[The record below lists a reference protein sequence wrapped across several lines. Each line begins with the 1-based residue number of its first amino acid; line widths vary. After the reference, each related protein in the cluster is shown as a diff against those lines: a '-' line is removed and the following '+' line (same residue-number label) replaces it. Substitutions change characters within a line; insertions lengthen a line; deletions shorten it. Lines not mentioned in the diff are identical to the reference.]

1 MKKLVEKLLN
11 WCKKSMKMRIC
22 VGKSANPERVLPS
35 MAMETVGETV
45 LPAAVEAV
53 GMAETIG
60 EKAAFGKSGRKK
72 PENMLE
78 ALQCFLT
85 ARYNFRYN
93 LLTEQTEYRGKE
105 MPDEEYAM
113 VAQRDLNTFCLE
125 AHSGGI
131 NCWDKDVSR
140 LLHSRKVEN
149 YHPFLHYMSHLPQ
162 WDGVD
167 RVTPLA
173 VRISRKPMWV
183 KGFHRWMLGVAAQWL
198 GQAQDCANAVAP
210 MLVSREQGKR
220 KSSFCKIL
228 MPKELTPY
236 YIDKFDLTSESGC
249 EQKLSLF
256 GLINMD
262 EFDKYRAG
270 QMPALKNLMQMT
282 TLTFRRAH
290 RSAFSH
296 LPRIAS
302 FIGTSNMT
310 DLLTDPTGSRRFLCA
325 EVDDKIDCTPPDH
338 AQLFAQLKAELV
350 GGERYWFSEEEEK
363 EIQHSNRNFYKM
375 PAEQEL
381 FLRCFRMPQEGELSK
396 PYTTTD
402 LFNYLQ
408 KHYPAAM
415 RGVTPNRLGRMMV
428 ALGIQRVHTEYGNV
442 YRLEQDIEE
451 LKDRQSSEHS
461 LREVNDPGIQVIDTY
476 YYQVEGVRMKE
487 RLLIFAADYQHL
499 DQTGKLFYL
508 HKDKYKAN
516 CCILKKYDS
525 ILHAKVPRNKIY
537 TLKKGLRSIY
547 INNYEY
553 HLMCYE
559 NCPPPPPEPEP
570 EDFGAKYKSVA
581 EALDRVEK
589 DWSGL
594 LDAETEYYEK
604 HLFLSERQRASMR
617 RMLRHQKNTIDRY
630 KNDLNEMA
638 DAYRKE
644 NQEYKVERSED
655 DLFSGTER

>member
-1 MKKLVEKLLN
+1 MN
-11 WCKKSMKMRIC
+11 
-22 VGKSANPERVLPS
+22 
-35 MAMETVGETV
+35 
-45 LPAAVEAV
+45 
-53 GMAETIG
+53 
-60 EKAAFGKSGRKK
+60 
-72 PENMLE
+72 
-78 ALQCFLT
+78 
-85 ARYNFRYN
+85 
-93 LLTEQTEYRGKE
+93 
-105 MPDEEYAM
+105 
-113 VAQRDLNTFCLE
+113 
-125 AHSGGI
+125 
-131 NCWDKDVSR
+131 
-140 LLHSRKVEN
+140 
-149 YHPFLHYMSHLPQ
+149 HLPQ

-325 EVDDKIDCTPPDH
+325 EVDGKIDCTPPDH
-338 AQLFAQLKAELV
+338 AQLFAQLKAELA

-442 YRLEQDIEE
+442 YRLVK
-451 LKDRQSSEHS
+451 LKDSS
-461 LREVNDPGIQVIDTY
+461 
-476 YYQVEGVRMKE
+476 
-487 RLLIFAADYQHL
+487 AA
-499 DQTGKLFYL
+499 
-508 HKDKYKAN
+508 
-516 CCILKKYDS
+516 
-525 ILHAKVPRNKIY
+525 
-537 TLKKGLRSIY
+537 
-547 INNYEY
+547 
-553 HLMCYE
+553 
-559 NCPPPPPEPEP
+559 
-570 EDFGAKYKSVA
+570 
-581 EALDRVEK
+581 
-589 DWSGL
+589 
-594 LDAETEYYEK
+594 
-604 HLFLSERQRASMR
+604 
-617 RMLRHQKNTIDRY
+617 
-630 KNDLNEMA
+630 
-638 DAYRKE
+638 
-644 NQEYKVERSED
+644 
-655 DLFSGTER
+655 

>member
-22 VGKSANPERVLPS
+22 VGKSAGIGAERVLPS

-53 GMAETIG
+53 GMAETID
-60 EKAAFGKSGRKK
+60 EKAVSGKSGRKK

-85 ARYNFRYN
+85 ARYDFRYN

-105 MPDEEYAM
+105 MPDEEYGI

-125 AHSGGI
+125 ARTGGI

-149 YHPFLHYMSHLPQ
+149 YHPFLHYMNHLPQ

-290 RSAFSH
+290 RPAFSH

-381 FLRCFRMPQEGELSK
+381 FLRCFRMPQEAVQALYHDGFVQ
-396 PYTTTD
+396 
-402 LFNYLQ
+402 LF
-408 KHYPAAM
+408 
-415 RGVTPNRLGRMMV
+415 
-428 ALGIQRVHTEYGNV
+428 
-442 YRLEQDIEE
+442 
-451 LKDRQSSEHS
+451 
-461 LREVNDPGIQVIDTY
+461 
-476 YYQVEGVRMKE
+476 
-487 RLLIFAADYQHL
+487 
-499 DQTGKLFYL
+499 
-508 HKDKYKAN
+508 
-516 CCILKKYDS
+516 
-525 ILHAKVPRNKIY
+525 
-537 TLKKGLRSIY
+537 
-547 INNYEY
+547 
-553 HLMCYE
+553 
-559 NCPPPPPEPEP
+559 
-570 EDFGAKYKSVA
+570 A
-581 EALDRVEK
+581 EAL
-589 DWSGL
+589 SGSH
-594 LDAETEYYEK
+594 AP
-604 HLFLSERQRASMR
+604 
-617 RMLRHQKNTIDRY
+617 
-630 KNDLNEMA
+630 
-638 DAYRKE
+638 
-644 NQEYKVERSED
+644 
-655 DLFSGTER
+655 G

>member
-1 MKKLVEKLLN
+1 MKKLVEKLLS
-11 WCKKSMKMRIC
+11 WCKKSMKMKMC
-22 VGKSANPERVLPS
+22 LGKSTAPVTGQSVGQTGNAEGVLPS
-35 MAMETVGETV
+35 TATETVDEIV
-45 LPAAVEAV
+45 LPAAVETA
-53 GMAETIG
+53 GMVETID
-60 EKAAFGKSGRKK
+60 EKAVSGKLGRKK
-72 PENMLE
+72 PENMLV

-85 ARYNFRYN
+85 ARYDFRYN

-105 MPDEEYAM
+105 VPDEEYAM

-125 AHSGGI
+125 ARSGGI

-140 LLHSRKVEN
+140 LLHSKKVEN
-149 YHPFLHYMSHLPQ
+149 YHLFLHYMSHLPQ

-290 RSAFSH
+290 RPAFSH

-325 EVDDKIDCTPPDH
+325 EVDGKIDCTPPDH
-338 AQLFAQLKAELV
+338 AQLFAQLKAELA

-442 YRLEQDIEE
+442 YRLVK
-451 LKDRQSSEHS
+451 LKDSS
-461 LREVNDPGIQVIDTY
+461 
-476 YYQVEGVRMKE
+476 
-487 RLLIFAADYQHL
+487 AA
-499 DQTGKLFYL
+499 
-508 HKDKYKAN
+508 
-516 CCILKKYDS
+516 
-525 ILHAKVPRNKIY
+525 
-537 TLKKGLRSIY
+537 
-547 INNYEY
+547 
-553 HLMCYE
+553 
-559 NCPPPPPEPEP
+559 
-570 EDFGAKYKSVA
+570 
-581 EALDRVEK
+581 
-589 DWSGL
+589 
-594 LDAETEYYEK
+594 
-604 HLFLSERQRASMR
+604 
-617 RMLRHQKNTIDRY
+617 
-630 KNDLNEMA
+630 
-638 DAYRKE
+638 
-644 NQEYKVERSED
+644 
-655 DLFSGTER
+655 

>member
-1 MKKLVEKLLN
+1 MKKLVEKLLS
-11 WCKKSMKMRIC
+11 WCKKSMKMKMC
-22 VGKSANPERVLPS
+22 LGKSTAPVTGQSVGQTGNAEGVLPS
-35 MAMETVGETV
+35 TATETVDDIV
-45 LPAAVEAV
+45 LPAAVETA
-53 GMAETIG
+53 GMAETID
-60 EKAAFGKSGRKK
+60 EKAVSGKLGRKK
-72 PENMLE
+72 PENMLV

-85 ARYNFRYN
+85 ARYDFRYN

-105 MPDEEYAM
+105 VPDEEYAM

-125 AHSGGI
+125 ARSGGI

-140 LLHSRKVEN
+140 LLHSKKVEN
-149 YHPFLHYMSHLPQ
+149 YHPFLHYMSHLAQ

-290 RSAFSH
+290 RPAFSH

-325 EVDDKIDCTPPDH
+325 EVDGKIDCTPPDH
-338 AQLFAQLKAELV
+338 AQLFAQLKAELA

-442 YRLEQDIEE
+442 YRLVK
-451 LKDRQSSEHS
+451 LKDSS
-461 LREVNDPGIQVIDTY
+461 
-476 YYQVEGVRMKE
+476 
-487 RLLIFAADYQHL
+487 AA
-499 DQTGKLFYL
+499 
-508 HKDKYKAN
+508 
-516 CCILKKYDS
+516 
-525 ILHAKVPRNKIY
+525 
-537 TLKKGLRSIY
+537 
-547 INNYEY
+547 
-553 HLMCYE
+553 
-559 NCPPPPPEPEP
+559 
-570 EDFGAKYKSVA
+570 
-581 EALDRVEK
+581 
-589 DWSGL
+589 
-594 LDAETEYYEK
+594 
-604 HLFLSERQRASMR
+604 
-617 RMLRHQKNTIDRY
+617 
-630 KNDLNEMA
+630 
-638 DAYRKE
+638 
-644 NQEYKVERSED
+644 
-655 DLFSGTER
+655 

>member
-1 MKKLVEKLLN
+1 MKKLVENLLS
-11 WCKKSMKMRIC
+11 WCKKSMKMRRC
-22 VGKSANPERVLPS
+22 VGKSTAPVTGQSVGQTENAEGVLPS
-35 MAMETVGETV
+35 TATETVDEIV
-45 LPAAVEAV
+45 LPAVVETA
-53 GMAETIG
+53 GMAEAPD
-60 EKAAFGKSGRKK
+60 EKAVSGKSGRKK
-72 PENMLE
+72 PENMLD
-78 ALQCFLT
+78 ALQRFLT
-85 ARYNFRYN
+85 ARYDFRYN

-105 MPDEEYAM
+105 VPDEEYAM

-125 AHSGGI
+125 ARSGGI

-149 YHPFLHYMSHLPQ
+149 YHSFLHYMSHLPQ
-162 WDGVD
+162 WDGMD
-167 RVTPLA
+167 RVTSLA

-290 RSAFSH
+290 RPAFSH

-325 EVDDKIDCTPPDH
+325 EVDGKIDCTPPDH
-338 AQLFAQLKAELV
+338 AQLFAQLKAELS

-442 YRLEQDIEE
+442 YRLVK
-451 LKDRQSSEHS
+451 LKDSS
-461 LREVNDPGIQVIDTY
+461 
-476 YYQVEGVRMKE
+476 
-487 RLLIFAADYQHL
+487 AA
-499 DQTGKLFYL
+499 
-508 HKDKYKAN
+508 
-516 CCILKKYDS
+516 
-525 ILHAKVPRNKIY
+525 
-537 TLKKGLRSIY
+537 
-547 INNYEY
+547 
-553 HLMCYE
+553 
-559 NCPPPPPEPEP
+559 
-570 EDFGAKYKSVA
+570 
-581 EALDRVEK
+581 
-589 DWSGL
+589 
-594 LDAETEYYEK
+594 
-604 HLFLSERQRASMR
+604 
-617 RMLRHQKNTIDRY
+617 
-630 KNDLNEMA
+630 
-638 DAYRKE
+638 
-644 NQEYKVERSED
+644 
-655 DLFSGTER
+655 

>member
-1 MKKLVEKLLN
+1 MKKLVENLLS
-11 WCKKSMKMRIC
+11 WCKKSMKMRRC
-22 VGKSANPERVLPS
+22 VGKSTAPVTGQSVGQTENAEGVLPS
-35 MAMETVGETV
+35 TATETVDDIV
-45 LPAAVEAV
+45 LPAAVETA
-53 GMAETIG
+53 GMAETID
-60 EKAAFGKSGRKK
+60 EKAVSGKLGRKK
-72 PENMLE
+72 PENMLD
-78 ALQCFLT
+78 ALQRFLT
-85 ARYNFRYN
+85 IRYDFRYN

-125 AHSGGI
+125 ARTGGI

-290 RSAFSH
+290 RPAFSH

-325 EVDDKIDCTPPDH
+325 EVDGKIDCTPPDH
-338 AQLFAQLKAELV
+338 AQLFAQLKAELA

-442 YRLEQDIEE
+442 YRLVK
-451 LKDRQSSEHS
+451 LKDSS
-461 LREVNDPGIQVIDTY
+461 
-476 YYQVEGVRMKE
+476 
-487 RLLIFAADYQHL
+487 AA
-499 DQTGKLFYL
+499 
-508 HKDKYKAN
+508 
-516 CCILKKYDS
+516 
-525 ILHAKVPRNKIY
+525 
-537 TLKKGLRSIY
+537 
-547 INNYEY
+547 
-553 HLMCYE
+553 
-559 NCPPPPPEPEP
+559 
-570 EDFGAKYKSVA
+570 
-581 EALDRVEK
+581 
-589 DWSGL
+589 
-594 LDAETEYYEK
+594 
-604 HLFLSERQRASMR
+604 
-617 RMLRHQKNTIDRY
+617 
-630 KNDLNEMA
+630 
-638 DAYRKE
+638 
-644 NQEYKVERSED
+644 
-655 DLFSGTER
+655 

>member
-1 MKKLVEKLLN
+1 MKKLVENLLS
-11 WCKKSMKMRIC
+11 WCKKSMKMRRC
-22 VGKSANPERVLPS
+22 VGKSTAPVTGQSVGQTGNAEGVLPS
-35 MAMETVGETV
+35 TATETVDEIV
-45 LPAAVEAV
+45 LPAAVETA
-53 GMAETIG
+53 GMVETID

-72 PENMLE
+72 PENMLD
-78 ALQCFLT
+78 ALQRFLT
-85 ARYNFRYN
+85 IRYDFRYN

-125 AHSGGI
+125 ARTGGI

-149 YHPFLHYMSHLPQ
+149 YHPFLHYMSRLPQ

-270 QMPALKNLMQMT
+270 QMPALKNLMQTT

-290 RSAFSH
+290 RPAFSH

-325 EVDDKIDCTPPDH
+325 EVDGKIDCTPPDH
-338 AQLFAQLKAELV
+338 AQLFAQLKAELA

-442 YRLEQDIEE
+442 YRLVK
-451 LKDRQSSEHS
+451 LKDSS
-461 LREVNDPGIQVIDTY
+461 
-476 YYQVEGVRMKE
+476 
-487 RLLIFAADYQHL
+487 AA
-499 DQTGKLFYL
+499 
-508 HKDKYKAN
+508 
-516 CCILKKYDS
+516 
-525 ILHAKVPRNKIY
+525 
-537 TLKKGLRSIY
+537 
-547 INNYEY
+547 
-553 HLMCYE
+553 
-559 NCPPPPPEPEP
+559 
-570 EDFGAKYKSVA
+570 
-581 EALDRVEK
+581 
-589 DWSGL
+589 
-594 LDAETEYYEK
+594 
-604 HLFLSERQRASMR
+604 
-617 RMLRHQKNTIDRY
+617 
-630 KNDLNEMA
+630 
-638 DAYRKE
+638 
-644 NQEYKVERSED
+644 
-655 DLFSGTER
+655 

>member
-1 MKKLVEKLLN
+1 MKKLVENLLS
-11 WCKKSMKMRIC
+11 WCKKSMKMKMC
-22 VGKSANPERVLPS
+22 LGKSMSHVVGQPVGQTGNPGETPAEIIAKTV
-35 MAMETVGETV
+35 AETVTDTVAETV
-45 LPAAVEAV
+45 AQTVETT
-53 GMAETIG
+53 ETTD
-60 EKAAFGKSGRKK
+60 EKAASGKSKSKK
-72 PENMLE
+72 PENMLD
-78 ALQCFLT
+78 ALQRFLT
-85 ARYNFRYN
+85 ARYDFRYN
-93 LLTEQTEYRGKE
+93 LLSEQTEYRGKE
-105 MPDEEYAM
+105 MPDEEYNM

-125 AHSGGI
+125 ARASGI

-149 YHPFLHYMSHLPQ
+149 YHPFLHYMNHLPQ

-183 KGFHRWMLGVAAQWL
+183 KGFHRWMLGVAAQWM

-290 RSAFSH
+290 RPAFSH

-338 AQLFAQLKAELV
+338 AQLFAQLKAELA

-381 FLRCFRMPQEGELSK
+381 FLRCFRVPQEGELSK
-396 PYTTTD
+396 SYTTTD

-442 YRLEQDIEE
+442 YRLVK
-451 LKDRQSSEHS
+451 LKDSS
-461 LREVNDPGIQVIDTY
+461 
-476 YYQVEGVRMKE
+476 
-487 RLLIFAADYQHL
+487 AA
-499 DQTGKLFYL
+499 
-508 HKDKYKAN
+508 
-516 CCILKKYDS
+516 
-525 ILHAKVPRNKIY
+525 
-537 TLKKGLRSIY
+537 
-547 INNYEY
+547 
-553 HLMCYE
+553 
-559 NCPPPPPEPEP
+559 
-570 EDFGAKYKSVA
+570 
-581 EALDRVEK
+581 
-589 DWSGL
+589 
-594 LDAETEYYEK
+594 
-604 HLFLSERQRASMR
+604 
-617 RMLRHQKNTIDRY
+617 
-630 KNDLNEMA
+630 
-638 DAYRKE
+638 
-644 NQEYKVERSED
+644 
-655 DLFSGTER
+655 

>member
-1 MKKLVEKLLN
+1 MKKLVENLLS
-11 WCKKSMKMRIC
+11 WCKKSMKMRRC
-22 VGKSANPERVLPS
+22 VGKSTAPVTGQSVGQTGNAEGVLPS
-35 MAMETVGETV
+35 TATETVDEIV
-45 LPAAVEAV
+45 LPAAVETA
-53 GMAETIG
+53 GMVETID

-72 PENMLE
+72 PENMLD
-78 ALQCFLT
+78 ALQRFLT
-85 ARYNFRYN
+85 IRYDFRYN

-125 AHSGGI
+125 ARTGGI

-149 YHPFLHYMSHLPQ
+149 YHSFLHYMSHLPQ

-270 QMPALKNLMQMT
+270 QMPALKNLMQTT

-290 RSAFSH
+290 RPAFSH

-325 EVDDKIDCTPPDH
+325 EVDGKIDCTPPDH
-338 AQLFAQLKAELV
+338 AQLFAQLKAELA

-442 YRLEQDIEE
+442 YRLVK
-451 LKDRQSSEHS
+451 LKDSS
-461 LREVNDPGIQVIDTY
+461 
-476 YYQVEGVRMKE
+476 
-487 RLLIFAADYQHL
+487 AA
-499 DQTGKLFYL
+499 
-508 HKDKYKAN
+508 
-516 CCILKKYDS
+516 
-525 ILHAKVPRNKIY
+525 
-537 TLKKGLRSIY
+537 
-547 INNYEY
+547 
-553 HLMCYE
+553 
-559 NCPPPPPEPEP
+559 
-570 EDFGAKYKSVA
+570 
-581 EALDRVEK
+581 
-589 DWSGL
+589 
-594 LDAETEYYEK
+594 
-604 HLFLSERQRASMR
+604 
-617 RMLRHQKNTIDRY
+617 
-630 KNDLNEMA
+630 
-638 DAYRKE
+638 
-644 NQEYKVERSED
+644 
-655 DLFSGTER
+655 